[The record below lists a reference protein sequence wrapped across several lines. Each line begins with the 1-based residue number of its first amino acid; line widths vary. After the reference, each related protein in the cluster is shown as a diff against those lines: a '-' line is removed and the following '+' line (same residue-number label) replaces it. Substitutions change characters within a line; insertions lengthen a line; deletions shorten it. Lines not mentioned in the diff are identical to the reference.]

1 METLKYSLKSHALK
15 GITNAGTIKQ
25 YKNHLDRFAIWAKET
40 HRIRLDSDVSDSRAL
55 AQEYADYLI
64 SSGYAPDS
72 IHSYLAPVVKGFGF
86 SLSDVQKP
94 KRTAS
99 AIKKTRQ
106 EKANKQGRREMVNSK
121 NARLVEAEKII
132 GVRRAELAKLT
143 GECLARDYA
152 GNLCIL
158 VRRGKG
164 GKMQMQRILPKDI
177 SLIQQLFDGIG
188 QKQKVFTKTELN
200 NKISLHTLRRI
211 HAQEA
216 YDYYVGLIREG
227 HRQEIIDDLKAYY
240 LNYHAKQPG
249 AAGERRIAKQ
259 YTRFCEDI
267 AKGKGMYRL
276 RGENKVRAKQAGR
289 PTEYDRV
296 ALMAVSVFHLAHW
309 RNDVTARNYM
319 V

>member
-1 METLKYSLKSHALK
+1 METLKYTLKKNALAR
-15 GITNAGTIKQ
+15 ITNTVTVVQ
-25 YKNHLDRFAIWAKET
+25 YKRHIDRFATWAKET
-40 HRIRLDSDVSDSRAL
+40 HRIRLASDVLDSCAL
-55 AQEYADYLI
+55 AQEYADYLC
-64 SSGYAPDS
+64 SSGYTPDT
-72 IHSYLAPVVKGFGF
+72 IHSYMAPVVKGLGL

-106 EKANKQGRREMVNSK
+106 EKENKQGQREMADSE

-143 GECLARDYA
+143 GECLVRDYA
-152 GNLCIL
+152 GNLCVL
-158 VRRGKG
+158 VRKGKG
-164 GKMQMQRILPKDI
+164 GKRQLQRILPKNI
-177 SLIQQLFDGIG
+177 HFIQQLFDGIG

-200 NKISLHTLRRI
+200 NKIPLHTLRRT

-216 YDYYVGLIREG
+216 YEYYLGLIREG

-240 LNYHAKQPG
+240 LNYHAKKPG
-249 AAGERRIAKQ
+249 AAGERLIAKQ
-259 YTRFCEDI
+259 YARFCEDI
-267 AKGKGMYRL
+267 ARGRGTYRL
-276 RGENKVRAKQAGR
+276 RGENKVRAKQVGR

-296 ALMAVSVFHLAHW
+296 ALMATSVFHLAHW

-319 V
+319 I

>member
-1 METLKYSLKSHALK
+1 METLKYTMKSHALK

-25 YKNHLDRFAIWAKET
+25 YKTHLERFAIWAKET
-40 HRIRLDSDVSDSRAL
+40 HRIRRASDVVDSCAL
-55 AQEYADYLI
+55 VQEYADCLS
-64 SSGYAPDS
+64 SSGYAPDT
-72 IHSYLAPVVKGFGF
+72 IHSYLAPVVKGLGL
-86 SLSDVQKP
+86 SLDEVRKP

-99 AIKKTRQ
+99 VIKKTRQ
-106 EKANKQGRREMVNSK
+106 EMANKQGQREMADSK
-121 NARLVEAEKII
+121 NERIVEAEKII

-143 GECLARDYA
+143 GECLVRDYA
-152 GNLCIL
+152 GNLCVL
-158 VRRGKG
+158 VRKGKG
-164 GKMQMQRILPKDI
+164 GKKQLQRILPKDI
-177 SLIQQLFDGIG
+177 AFIQQLFYGID
-188 QKQKVFTKTELN
+188 QKQKVFTKAEIN
-200 NKISLHTLRRI
+200 NKIPLHALRRI

-216 YDYYVGLIREG
+216 YDYYLGLIREG

-240 LNYHAKQPG
+240 QNYHAKQPG

-259 YTRFCEDI
+259 YARFCEDI
-267 AKGKGMYRL
+267 ARGKGMYRL

-296 ALMAVSVFHLAHW
+296 ALMATSVFHLAHW

>member
-1 METLKYSLKSHALK
+1 METLKFSLKKNALA
-15 GITNAGTIKQ
+15 GITNSVTEAQ
-25 YKNHLDRFAIWAKET
+25 YRANISRFAEWAKKT
-40 HRIRLDSDVSDSRAL
+40 HRIRLASDVLDSCAL
-55 AQEYADYLI
+55 AQEYADYLS
-64 SSGYAPDS
+64 SSGYTPDT
-72 IHSYLAPVVKGFGF
+72 IHSYLAPVVKGLGL

-106 EKANKQGRREMVNSK
+106 EKANKQGQREMADSE
-121 NARLVEAEKII
+121 NARLVETEKII
-132 GVRRAELAKLT
+132 AIRRAELAKLT
-143 GECLARDYA
+143 GECLVRDYA
-152 GNLCIL
+152 GNLCVL

-164 GKMQMQRILPKDI
+164 GKMQMQRILTKDI
-177 SLIQQLFDGIG
+177 PFIQQLFDGIG

-200 NKISLHTLRRI
+200 NKIPLHTLRRT

-216 YDYYVGLIREG
+216 YDYYLGLIREG

-240 LNYHAKQPG
+240 QNYHAKQPG

-259 YTRFCEDI
+259 YARFCEDI
-267 AKGKGMYRL
+267 AKGKGVYRL

-296 ALMAVSVFHLAHW
+296 ALMATSVFHLAHW
-309 RNDVTARNYM
+309 RNDVTVRNYM